1 MATGRLVYDGD
12 NRYTEKE
19 ARVHK
24 LKEEVEQKID
34 NIPWVI
40 DDVTS
45 DSATDALSAHMGKVL
60 QDQITNMSGLNK
72 FLSTW
77 DCTEG
82 LPTTDPAVSPYLYEA
97 WNYYI
102 VSKVAEEWGTNM
114 KPHGRSYVS
123 WMPSTEIETWNV
135 AVNDWYIYD
144 GSQWVLQEM
153 SPKEIAIDEWLSP
166 TSRNPVENRAVYS
179 ALTTKQNS
187 ILDLNTIREG
197 AALWATSVQP
207 WDNIDTLNNNMH
219 YQTLGDVTTLINEA
233 VIGGLTPDINTK
245 TFYLSS
251 TSDLVTGQA
260 IYEWKAAWKNAII
273 VLDWKSYFRD
283 HITNLYPNRWI
294 CYEQIED
301 ENVQVAWI
309 NWHMTYSAFPSLT
322 FTVEATPGMLWS
334 YTVTDIQAGRLYGYQ
349 FLQPGIN
356 YTTAYMPEYDG
367 SPATKK
373 YVDDSIEATKAS
385 WSTAPVDPEPG
396 TIWYNT
402 TNNNTYIYNGTDWEE
417 VVTNTKTMFLTW
429 VALTDASKAQ
439 EIYDWVRDWK
449 NIILVAPDASW
460 DKDTFFFD
468 KDNEPAAWTTTWSL
482 SFLSID
488 NEWIDWASTSEQ
500 TKREALIDYDWTT
513 ATWIRYVATGTGE
526 TYIRTDVDYQTPY
539 TPTYDGSPATKKYVD
554 DSIEHASSSW
564 EVAPTNPEPGNT
576 WYDTTNNILKVWDWT
591 KWVSLQELLVS
602 GTNIKTVNGQNIL
615 WSGDLSTWEIVFV
628 TAQEYTDLPA
638 EKETNGKVYFIYE

>member
-1 MATGRLVYDGD
+1 MAIGRLIYDGD

-24 LKEEVEQKID
+24 LKDEVEEKID
-34 NIPWVI
+34 AIPWVV

-45 DSATDALSAHMGKVL
+45 DSTTDALSAHMGKVL
-60 QDQITNMSGLNK
+60 QDQIDNLAWLNK

-77 DCTEG
+77 DCTTW
-82 LPTTDPAVSPYLYEA
+82 LPTTNPVVDPYIYSA
-97 WNYYI
+97 WDYYI
-102 VSKVAEEWGTNM
+102 IAQVADQGWTNIR
-114 KPHGRSYVS
+114 PHWDRYRIGI
-123 WMPSTEIETWNV
+123 PSTAIETDV
-135 AVNDWYIYD
+135 VKVNDWYVYD
-144 GSQWVLQEM
+144 GSQWVLQINTIH
-153 SPKEIAIDEWLSP
+153 EISIDEGLSP
-166 TSRNPVENRAVYS
+166 TSRNPVENRAVYN

-187 ILDLNTIREG
+187 ILDLNTIREW

-207 WDNIDTLNNNMH
+207 WDNIDTLTINMH

-233 VIGGLTPDINTK
+233 VIGWLTPDINTK

-273 VLDWKSYFRD
+273 VLDWKTYFRD

-294 CYEQIED
+294 CYEQVED

-322 FTVEATPGMLWS
+322 FTVEAVPGMIAS
-334 YTVTDIQAGRLYGYQ
+334 YAVTDIQAGRLYWYQ
-349 FLQPGIN
+349 FLQPGID

-385 WSTAPVDPEPG
+385 WSTAPVNPEPG

-402 TNNNTYIYNGTDWEE
+402 INNNTYIYNGTDWEE
-417 VVTNTKTMFLTW
+417 VVTNTKTIFLTW

-449 NIILVAPDASW
+449 NIILVVPDTNW

-468 KDNEPAAWTTTWSL
+468 KDNEPASWTTIWSL
-482 SFLSID
+482 SFLSVD
-488 NEWIDWASTSEQ
+488 NEWSDWASTSEQ
-500 TKREALIDYDWTT
+500 TKREALIDYDWVT
-513 ATWIRYVATGTGE
+513 ATWIRYVATGTWE

-539 TPTYDGSPATKKYVD
+539 TPTYNGSPATKKYVD
-554 DSIEHASSSW
+554 DKIAEASQAWST
-564 EVAPTNPEPGNT
+564 APSNPSPGNM
-576 WYDTTNNILKVWDWT
+576 WYDTTNNILKVWDGT
-591 KWVSLQELLVS
+591 QWVSIQELLVS
-602 GTNIKTVNGQNIL
+602 GTNIKTINGQSIL
-615 WSGDLSTWEIVFV
+615 GSGDLSTWEIVFV
-628 TAQEYTDLPA
+628 TAQQYADLPA
-638 EKETNGKVYFIYE
+638 TKETDWKVYFIYE